1 MLSDGKIHRINISG
15 PPPHVV
21 LSQSPSYELYEK
33 FCQYN
38 KEFLRRFDNEPSVS
52 NDNLSSDIHVGT
64 RDVDMRMNNV
74 KLSSTFFNFPLER
87 MQDVDW
93 QRIHVDNMQQ
103 TEWNVPKN
111 SFESFKDIEPN
122 FTAPRKFSQV

>member
-1 MLSDGKIHRINISG
+1 M
-15 PPPHVV
+15 
-21 LSQSPSYELYEK
+21 YEK
-33 FCQYN
+33 FCQNN
-38 KEFLRRFDNEPSVS
+38 KEFLRRFDNEPSIS
-52 NDNLSSDIHVGT
+52 NHNLSSDIHVGT
-64 RDVDMRMNNV
+64 RDVDMRMNSV

-87 MQDVDW
+87 MQEVDW

-122 FTAPRKFSQV
+122 FTDPRKFSQV